1 MKQKLHYLF
10 TLVLLLAVSTAWS
23 QEKDFTGGELY
34 TLQEVQYGKFEA
46 RMKMAAASGTVS
58 SMFLYQDGSE
68 IADGRP
74 WVEVDVEILG
84 KNPGS
89 FQSNII
95 TGKAGAQVTSEKHHA
110 ISPAADQAFHTY
122 AIEWTPTYVR
132 WTVDGVEVRKTE
144 GGQVNDLTGTQGL
157 RFNLWSSESVAWV
170 GSFDESKLP
179 LFQFINWVKVYR
191 YTPGEGPDG
200 SDFTLDWTDNFDTFD
215 SSRWGKGDWTFD
227 GNRVY
232 LTENNVYCKDGM
244 MILALTRKGEESFT
258 GSVPIDAIASGNCGT
273 SGHESEVTWTL
284 ASDGVLTIS
293 GTGAMAD
300 YNAYEKP
307 WDPYSGYITSVVIE
321 GGVTTIGKCA
331 FFDMYNV
338 VSISIPASVTSIG
351 KSAFMNCGRN
361 AATLT
366 LTIADGLEL
375 TTIDDCAFYGTKLTS
390 ITIPANV
397 TSIGD
402 YAFSDC
408 SNLTTITFNSN
419 PFIGYDAFPA
429 GATVTMNLT
438 ANSAGGAYW
447 TTFYNNIYSFQADA
461 NTQVFKVTLYVD
473 QLTMHEVAN
482 GIVDKNTAVVLKST
496 GNPVMTLTTSASSN
510 TDDNNLVGVND
521 PAGKT
526 SDGTMYVL
534 NNGSNGVGFY
544 KLKSGSKLG
553 VGKAYLEYDD
563 PTAPSFFGFG
573 DETTDIENFAKSQE
587 PTANGPYYNLAGQ
600 RVAQPTKGLCI
611 VNGKKVVIK

>member
-34 TLQEVQYGKFEA
+34 TLQKVQYGKFEA

-338 VSISIPASVTSIG
+338 VSISIPA
-351 KSAFMNCGRN
+351 
-361 AATLT
+361 
-366 LTIADGLEL
+366 
-375 TTIDDCAFYGTKLTS
+375 
-390 ITIPANV
+390 NV